1 MDTLK
6 IMLGATIALL
16 LVAVGVAYK
25 DMNKGVD
32 NTEAAKMAEYQRQ
45 IDELKIE
52 AERLKLERERRTLRD
67 ASEAPSPTDVV
78 TREDA
83 AVFAARL
90 EELEKENEEIKR
102 EVERAEDEAEFLTGR
117 HAESRDKAA
126 RRARVINE
134 AMLIATVKEW
144 VEDPQY
150 GGFAVLSVER
160 PENVQSGAVLAIRR
174 NGGVLGKLRV
184 GEITIEGAV
193 ANPVTAFGEVKPQ
206 PGDEL
211 ILDEVVQ
218 IAN

>member
-1 MDTLK
+1 MNR
-6 IMLGATIALL
+6 G
-16 LVAVGVAYK
+16 VG
-25 DMNKGVD
+25 
-32 NTEAAKMAEYQRQ
+32 NTEAQAMAEYQRQ
-45 IDELKIE
+45 IDELKLE

-67 ASEAPSPTDVV
+67 AAAAPAASDVV

-90 EELEKENEEIKR
+90 EELEKENEEIKK

-117 HAESRDKAA
+117 HAESRSKAD
-126 RRARVINE
+126 RRTRVINE
-134 AMLIATVKEW
+134 AMLIARVKEW

-160 PENVQSGAVLAIRR
+160 PENIQPGAVLAIRR
-174 NGGVLGKLRV
+174 NGGILGKLRV